1 MTAKTIKIVGI
12 TKQNPQREI
21 INLIIFKFLCLFN
34 AKANGIAKK
43 QLNIAERK
51 AWYIEK

>member
-34 AKANGIAKK
+34 ARANGIAKK
-43 QLNIAERK
+43 QLNTAERK
-51 AWYIEK
+51 A